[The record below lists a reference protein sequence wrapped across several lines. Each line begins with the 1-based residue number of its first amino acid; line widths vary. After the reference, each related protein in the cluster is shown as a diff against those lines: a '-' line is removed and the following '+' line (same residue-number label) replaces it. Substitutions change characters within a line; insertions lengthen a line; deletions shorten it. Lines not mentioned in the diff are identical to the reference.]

1 MSGVSFEL
9 EGLEE
14 TIANLDFSVRE
25 VNDSSNEVL
34 KEACEVVRN
43 VININTP
50 VGDGNSMGGHS
61 KNNVTKFGIRTSG
74 GYGGKSILVGY
85 SSAVAWRMWFL
96 EEGTYSKGNPKGI
109 RPRKIVANSLTQS
122 GDQATQ
128 VITSGIRDLIAS
140 I

>member
-1 MSGVSFEL
+1 MSGVSFKL

-14 TIANLDFSVRE
+14 TIANLDFSVRR
-25 VNDSSNEVL
+25 VNDGSNEVL
-34 KEACEVVRN
+34 RDGGEVVRN
-43 VININTP
+43 VIEINTP
-50 VGDGNSMGGHS
+50 VLTGEAAS
-61 KNNVTKFGIRTSG
+61 NVVKSGIRTSG

-109 RPRKIVANSLTQS
+109 RPMKIVANSLTQS

-128 VITSGIRDLIAS
+128 VIANGIRELIAS

>member
-1 MSGVSFEL
+1 MSGVSFDL

-14 TIANLDFSVRE
+14 TIANLDFSVRK
-25 VNDSSNEVL
+25 VNDGSNEVL
-34 KEACEVVRN
+34 KEAGEVVRN
-43 VININTP
+43 VIEINTP
-50 VGDGNSMGGHS
+50 VKSGEAAD
-61 KNNVTKFGIRTSG
+61 NVTKSNVRTSG

-128 VITSGIRDLIAS
+128 VIASGIRDLIAS

>member
-1 MSGVSFEL
+1 MSGVSFDL

-14 TIANLDFSVRE
+14 TIANLDFSVRK
-25 VNDSSNEVL
+25 VNDGSNEVL
-34 KEACEVVRN
+34 KEAGEVVRN
-43 VININTP
+43 VIEINTP
-50 VGDGNSMGGHS
+50 VLTGEAAD
-61 KNNVTKFGIRTSG
+61 NVTKSNVRTSG

-109 RPRKIVANSLTQS
+109 RPMKIVANSLTQS

-128 VITSGIRDLIAS
+128 VIASGIRDLIAS

>member
-1 MSGVSFEL
+1 MSGVSFDL

-14 TIANLDFSVRE
+14 TIANLDFSVRK
-25 VNDSSNEVL
+25 VNDGSNEVL
-34 KEACEVVRN
+34 KEAGEVVRN
-43 VININTP
+43 VIEINTP
-50 VGDGNSMGGHS
+50 VKTGEAAD
-61 KNNVTKFGIRTSG
+61 NVTKSGIRTSG

-109 RPRKIVANSLTQS
+109 RPRKIVARSLTQS

-128 VITSGIRDLIAS
+128 VIASGIRDLIAS

>member
-1 MSGVSFEL
+1 MSGVSFDL

-14 TIANLDFSVRE
+14 TIANLDFSVRK
-25 VNDSSNEVL
+25 VNDGSNEVL
-34 KEACEVVRN
+34 KEAGEVVRN
-43 VININTP
+43 VIEINTP
-50 VGDGNSMGGHS
+50 VLTSEAAD
-61 KNNVTKFGIRTSG
+61 NVTKSGIRTSG

-109 RPRKIVANSLTQS
+109 RPRKIVARSLTQS

-128 VITSGIRDLIAS
+128 VIASGIRDLIAS

>member
-14 TIANLDFSVRE
+14 TIANLDFSVRK
-25 VNDSSNEVL
+25 VNDGSNEVL
-34 KEACEVVRN
+34 KDAGEVVRN
-43 VININTP
+43 VIEINTP
-50 VGDGNSMGGHS
+50 VLTGEAAS
-61 KNNVTKFGIRTSG
+61 NVVKSNIRTSG

-109 RPRKIVANSLTQS
+109 RPMKIVSRSLTQS

-128 VITSGIRDLIAS
+128 VIANGIRELIAS

>member
-1 MSGVSFEL
+1 MSGVSFDL

-14 TIANLDFSVRE
+14 TIANLDFSVRK
-25 VNDSSNEVL
+25 VNDGSNEVL
-34 KEACEVVRN
+34 KEAGEVVRN
-43 VININTP
+43 VIEINTP
-50 VGDGNSMGGHS
+50 VKTGEAAD
-61 KNNVTKFGIRTSG
+61 NVTKSGIRTSG

-109 RPRKIVANSLTQS
+109 RPRKIVARSLTQS

-128 VITSGIRDLIAS
+128 VIASGIRELIAS

>member
-14 TIANLDFSVRE
+14 TIANLDFSIRK
-25 VNDSSNEVL
+25 VNDGSNEVL
-34 KEACEVVRN
+34 KEAGEVVRN
-43 VININTP
+43 VIEINTP
-50 VGDGNSMGGHS
+50 VLTGEAAS
-61 KNNVTKFGIRTSG
+61 NVTKSNIRTSG

-109 RPRKIVANSLTQS
+109 RPMKIVANSLTQS

-128 VITSGIRDLIAS
+128 VIASGIRELIAS

>member
-1 MSGVSFEL
+1 MSGVSFDL

-14 TIANLDFSVRE
+14 TIANLDFSVRK
-25 VNDSSNEVL
+25 VNDGSNEVL
-34 KEACEVVRN
+34 KEAGEVVRN
-43 VININTP
+43 VIEINTP
-50 VGDGNSMGGHS
+50 VRTGEAAD
-61 KNNVTKFGIRTSG
+61 NVTKSGIRTSG

-109 RPRKIVANSLTQS
+109 RPRKIVARSLTQS

-128 VITSGIRDLIAS
+128 VIASGIRELIAS

>member
-1 MSGVSFEL
+1 MSGVSFDL

-14 TIANLDFSVRE
+14 TIANLDFSVRK
-25 VNDSSNEVL
+25 VNDGSNEVL
-34 KEACEVVRN
+34 KEAGEVVRN
-43 VININTP
+43 VIEINTP
-50 VGDGNSMGGHS
+50 VLTGEAAS
-61 KNNVTKFGIRTSG
+61 NVTKSGIRTSG

-109 RPRKIVANSLTQS
+109 RPRKIVARSLTQS

-128 VITSGIRDLIAS
+128 VIASGIRELIAS